1 MRFVSLL
8 VTVLTL
14 STWAFAQGA
23 HGASADSPELPSWQ
37 LLLGEAQA
45 ALAAK
50 PKEIPPDLLEARP
63 GDGRPVLVMPAF
75 FAADWQTEPLRA
87 FLAKKGYAAYGWEL
101 GPNLGPTAA
110 ILYGM
115 ERRLDE
121 IRAEHGG
128 AKVTLIGHSLGGVLA
143 RELAKKHPDAVRQ
156 LIVLT
161 SPIHAPTASLLVPIY
176 ELLSRWYSADAEALE
191 AKLNE
196 PPTVPVTAIYTRTD
210 GIIAWESALEAPGP
224 RRENVEV
231 AGAHVTMARNF
242 DAWRVILDRL
252 RLGEGAWRPYRGQGA
267 PEMQRA
273 AVRVR

>member
-1 MRFVSLL
+1 MRFLALLL
-8 VTVLTL
+8 VSFFL
-14 STWAFAQGA
+14 SAAAAAQDARDAPAG
-23 HGASADSPELPSWQ
+23 GGPDLPSWQ

-50 PKEIPPDLLEARP
+50 PQGIPRDLLDGLP
-63 GDGRPVLVMPAF
+63 GDGRPILVMPAF
-75 FAADWQTEPLRA
+75 FAGDWQTEPLRA
-87 FLAKKGYAAYGWEL
+87 FLSKKGYAAYGWQL
-101 GPNLGPTAA
+101 GPNVGPTDA
-110 ILYGM
+110 ILYGI

-143 RELAKKHPDAVRQ
+143 RELAKKRPDAVRH

-176 ELLSRWYSADAEALE
+176 DLLSRWYSADAEALE

-196 PPTVPVTAIYTRTD
+196 PPTVPVTAIYTRSD
-210 GIIAWESALEAPGP
+210 GIIAWQSALESPGA
-224 RRENVEV
+224 RRENIEV

-242 DAWRVILDRL
+242 DAWRVIVDRL
-252 RLGEGAWRPYRGQGA
+252 RLGEGAWRPYRGA
-267 PEMQRA
+267 LEMKRA
-273 AVRVR
+273 AVDGL